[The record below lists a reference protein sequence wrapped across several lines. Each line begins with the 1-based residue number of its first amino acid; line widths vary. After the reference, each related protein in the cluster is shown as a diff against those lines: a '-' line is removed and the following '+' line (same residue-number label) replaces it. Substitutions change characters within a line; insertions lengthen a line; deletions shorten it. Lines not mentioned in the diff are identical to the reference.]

1 MFIEA
6 ILVSIVIGL
15 IRGGKFRRLRY
26 LNYKNMW
33 ILISGIAIQYMLI
46 FLSGL
51 DGLDIVN
58 NIMLFTKEIQ
68 VLSYALILFGIITNI
83 KYKSL
88 WLILAGYFMNFIV
101 IWRNGWKMPILLEAV
116 PLIAMPSLKEMVET
130 GRALYIPI
138 TQGTKL
144 PALGNIIVFAD
155 PYPIAK
161 IISMGD
167 LIVGFGVF
175 ILIQEI
181 MLGKDSFMR
190 RRKA

>member
-1 MFIEA
+1 
-6 ILVSIVIGL
+6 
-15 IRGGKFRRLRY
+15 
-26 LNYKNMW
+26 
-33 ILISGIAIQYMLI
+33 
-46 FLSGL
+46 
-51 DGLDIVN
+51 LDIVN

-68 VLSYALILFGIITNI
+68 ILSYALILFGIITNI

-130 GRALYIPI
+130 GRALYTPI